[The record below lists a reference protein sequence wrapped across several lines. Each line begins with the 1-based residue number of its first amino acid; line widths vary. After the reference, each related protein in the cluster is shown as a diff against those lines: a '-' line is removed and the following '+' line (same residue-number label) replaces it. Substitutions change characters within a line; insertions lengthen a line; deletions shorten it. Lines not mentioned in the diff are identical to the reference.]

1 MKLRQKSLDQLKDL
15 DLTKYTKNGTLRRR
29 KQKTSR
35 DYFNQDTEDA
45 IISYTKLASSS
56 AKSRLFSERINYSFY
71 KLAENVINTYKLHA
85 EDEDPKDVEQEVV
98 CFLIE
103 QMSKYDQNFG
113 KAYSY
118 FGTIAKRFLIQR
130 KIKMDKIKNR
140 RRDMDLV
147 DESVRVLRITQEED
161 FDKDV
166 SHFVKSYIAFLENS
180 IDDIH
185 ENRYY
190 KQDNVTKRQI
200 LVKEYITFTEKD
212 KVIVNTILGLFKIAD
227 ELEVF
232 YKPALY
238 LQIRETTGQKTT
250 DITRVIKIMKCI
262 MEQQANIYYHKG
274 ALDIEEDDT
283 YAYL

>member
-1 MKLRQKSLDQLKDL
+1 M
-15 DLTKYTKNGTLRRR
+15 G
-29 KQKTSR
+29 
-35 DYFNQDTEDA
+35 
-45 IISYTKLASSS
+45 
-56 AKSRLFSERINYSFY
+56 
-71 KLAENVINTYKLHA
+71 
-85 EDEDPKDVEQEVV
+85 
-98 CFLIE
+98 
-103 QMSKYDQNFG
+103 KYDQNFG

-147 DESVRVLRITQEED
+147 DESVKVLKVAQEEA
-161 FDKDV
+161 FDNDV
-166 SHFVKSYIAFLENS
+166 SHFVKLYVKFLEDS

-190 KQDNVTKRQI
+190 KQDNLTKKQV
-200 LVKEYITFTEKD
+200 LVKEYITFTDKD
-212 KVIVNTILGLFKIAD
+212 KAIVNTVLGLFKMAD

-238 LQIRETTGQKTT
+238 LQIREVTGQKTA
-250 DITRVIKIMKCI
+250 DITRVVKIMKCI

-274 ALDIEEDDT
+274 TLGVEEDDT